1 MAYSIKDMAI
11 KANEGKRSWKPVMC
25 MHDQGSK
32 VKERP
37 QPGFFHIDRKRKE
50 CKGER
55 TEFVKK
61 C

>member
-1 MAYSIKDMAI
+1 MAI
-11 KANEGKRSWKPVMC
+11 KANEGKRSWKPVKC
-25 MHDQGSK
+25 MRDQGSK

-55 TEFVKK
+55 TELVKK